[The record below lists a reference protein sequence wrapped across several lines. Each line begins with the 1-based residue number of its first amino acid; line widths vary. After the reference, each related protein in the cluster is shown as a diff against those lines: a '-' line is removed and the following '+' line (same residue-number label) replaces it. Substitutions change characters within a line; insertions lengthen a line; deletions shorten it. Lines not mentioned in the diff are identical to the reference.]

1 MDRKKVSNVLTIV
14 LIAVVICFGIY
25 LFVHFVPN
33 KVDNA
38 TLEESIDINDD
49 ENNAEEIDVYNPNV
63 VNEELEMDD
72 EQLDVQSGTKDLQ

>member
-1 MDRKKVSNVLTIV
+1 MDRKKASNILTIV

-33 KVDNA
+33 RVNDA
-38 TLEESIDINDD
+38 TLEQSIDVNDGT
-49 ENNAEEIDVYNPNV
+49 NNEDIDVYNPNV
-63 VNEELEMDD
+63 VNEALEMDD

>member
-1 MDRKKVSNVLTIV
+1 MDRKKVSNLLTVV

-33 KVDNA
+33 RVNDA
-38 TLEESIDINDD
+38 TLEQSIDVNDNT
-49 ENNAEEIDVYNPNV
+49 NNEDIDVYNPNV
-63 VNEELEMDD
+63 VNEDLEMDD

>member
-1 MDRKKVSNVLTIV
+1 MDRKKISNLLTIV

-33 KVDNA
+33 RVNDA
-38 TLEESIDINDD
+38 TLEQSIDVNDNT
-49 ENNAEEIDVYNPNV
+49 NNADIDVYNPNV
-63 VNEELEMDD
+63 VNEELETDD